1 MSIASLAQLGRVEKE
16 IEINS
21 QLKVKL
27 HTLSVM
33 EQQKALAEIPESADA
48 MTKFAHMQIASLV
61 YATSEINGSKAMPE
75 ELKSFYSELQQT
87 LLTSIFDQYLLL
99 TEDQNKQLEELKK
112 K

>member
-1 MSIASLAQLGRVEKE
+1 MSIASLAQLGRIEKE

-27 HTLSVM
+27 HTLSVA

-48 MTKFAHMQIASLV
+48 MSKFAHMQIASLV
-61 YATSEINGSKAMPE
+61 YATSEINGLKATPE
-75 ELKSFYSELQQT
+75 ELHAFYLELQH
-87 LLTSIFDQYLLL
+87 SILADVFNQYLSL